1 MWKDFFYFSKGQ
13 RVGIIVLV
21 SLIILVLIAN
31 YTITFFFSEKT
42 NTDNTFISEVEAFKK
57 TLVLRDS
64 MQQFER
70 QRQYEERFKN
80 FQTFPPYQKEVAYTL
95 FPFDPNTADSSSLC
109 RLGIKPY
116 VASNIL
122 KYRAKGGVFRTT
134 SDVGKVYG
142 INPDKFKE
150 LEPYIKIQ
158 EKKSVVTDSVVIK
171 PKQIKQDII
180 VDLNSADTTLLMQVR
195 GIGRGYAKGIV
206 RFRRETGGFVT
217 VEQLME
223 VFGMRPDNYDKIKPF
238 CTVNL
243 NLVQKIVV
251 NTATT
256 EKLNIHPYLNFYQ
269 AKEIY
274 ELRRKRGKLRSISDL
289 NGLENFS
296 SEDIAKIK
304 PYLSFE

>member
-1 MWKDFFYFSKGQ
+1 MWKDYFYFSKGQ
-13 RVGIIVLV
+13 RVGIIVLIV
-21 SLIILVLIAN
+21 LIVLVLITN
-31 YTITFFFSEKT
+31 YTLPLFFSEKT
-42 NTDNTFISEVEAFKK
+42 NTKNTFISEVEAFKK

-64 MQQFER
+64 MQQLER
-70 QRQYEERFKN
+70 QRQYEDRFKN
-80 FQTFPPYQKEVAYTL
+80 YQTYPQYKKDVAYTL

-109 RLGIKPY
+109 KLGIKPY
-116 VASNIL
+116 IASNIL
-122 KYRAKGGVFRTT
+122 KYRAKGGVFRT
-134 SDVGKVYG
+134 SADVGKVYG

-150 LEPYIKIQ
+150 LEPYIRIQ
-158 EKKSVVTDSVVIK
+158 QKVPVKVDTVVIK
-171 PKQIKQDII
+171 TKQIKQDII

-251 NTATT
+251 NTATA

-269 AKEIY
+269 AKNIY
-274 ELRRKRGKLRSISDL
+274 ELRRKRGKLHSINDL
-289 NGLENFS
+289 NGLDNFS

>member
-1 MWKDFFYFSKGQ
+1 MWKDYFYFSKGQ
-13 RVGIIVLV
+13 RVGIIVLIV
-21 SLIILVLIAN
+21 LIVLVLITN
-31 YTITFFFSEKT
+31 YTLPLFFSEKT
-42 NTDNTFISEVEAFKK
+42 NTKNTFISEVEAFKK

-64 MQQFER
+64 LQQVER
-70 QRQYEERFKN
+70 QRQYEDRFKN
-80 FQTFPPYQKEVAYTL
+80 YQTYPQYKKDVAYTL

-109 RLGIKPY
+109 KLGIKPY
-116 VASNIL
+116 IASNIL
-122 KYRAKGGVFRTT
+122 KYRAKGGVFRT
-134 SDVGKVYG
+134 SADVGKVYG

-150 LEPYIKIQ
+150 LEPYIRIQ
-158 EKKSVVTDSVVIK
+158 QKVPVKVDTVVIK
-171 PKQIKQDII
+171 TKQIKQDII

-238 CTVNL
+238 CTVNI

-251 NTATT
+251 NTATA

-269 AKEIY
+269 AKNIY
-274 ELRRKRGKLRSISDL
+274 ELRRKRGKLHSINDL
-289 NGLENFS
+289 NGLDNFS